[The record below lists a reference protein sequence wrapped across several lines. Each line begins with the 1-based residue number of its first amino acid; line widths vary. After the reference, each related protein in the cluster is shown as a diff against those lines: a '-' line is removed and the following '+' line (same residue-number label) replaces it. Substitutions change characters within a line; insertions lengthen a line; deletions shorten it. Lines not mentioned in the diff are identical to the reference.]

1 MKLGKLR
8 ALIRWALKVLTP
20 TRFRHRIYRNMIK
33 LNRNPSGRLRFK
45 LAQTQDELAAAF
57 KLLHDAYVAEKYMS
71 PHPSGMRVTKYHA
84 LPSTST
90 LVALWDD
97 QVVGTLSLVRD
108 GSFGLPSDA
117 IFDLATYRSTGTRLV
132 EVSGLAVNR
141 KFSHMRGEILF
152 PLLKFMHEYCVRCFG
167 ADCLI
172 ISVNPSWIDFYEAL
186 LGFVRIKEEKVDHYS
201 FVNGAPAV
209 GGILDL
215 RAAPGWY
222 ANQYGGRSEI
232 TNLYDYFTAFKIETF
247 EFPDRTYAKISDP
260 VMTPELLDHFFNQ
273 QTQTFSQFSDFERQV
288 IHQLYDSAEY
298 RKYLPQPPTSDALR
312 VIRNAK
318 RFDVE
323 CAGRILL
330 QEYGKPPIS
339 MTVKNVAENSFGAIV
354 ERGLRQ
360 NQVYNVQI
368 ATGNFEVFSFRARP
382 VRTGSNGYYGFKILD
397 QPEAW
402 TNFISTLN
410 SELIGTEIDRQE
422 KASS

>member
-1 MKLGKLR
+1 M
-8 ALIRWALKVLTP
+8 IR
-20 TRFRHRIYRNMIK
+20 
-33 LNRNPSGRLRFK
+33 LNRNPSPRLRFK

-90 LVALWDD
+90 LIALWDD

-117 IFDLATYRSTGTRLV
+117 IFDLATYRSVGTRLV

-141 KFSHMRGEILF
+141 QFSHMRGEILF

-186 LGFVRIKEEKVDHYS
+186 LGFSRIKEEKIDHYS

-215 RAAPGWY
+215 RAAPAWY
-222 ANQYGGRSEI
+222 ANQYGGRPET
-232 TNLYDYFTAFKIETF
+232 TNLYDYFCNFQIPTF
-247 EFPDRTYAKISDP
+247 EFPNRTYAKISDP

-273 QTQTFSQFSDFERQV
+273 KTQTFSQFSDFERHI
-288 IHQLYDSAEY
+288 IHQLYDSDEY
-298 RKYLPQPPTSDALR
+298 RKYLPKPSATEPVR
-312 VIRNAK
+312 EIRRSK

-323 CAGRILL
+323 CAGRVLM
-330 QEYGKPPIS
+330 QEHGLAPIA
-339 MTVKNVAENSFGAIV
+339 MTVKNVADNSFGAVV
-354 ERGLRQ
+354 ERGLRL

-368 ATGNFEVFSFRARP
+368 AMGNFEVFSFRAQP
-382 VRTGSNGYYGFKILD
+382 VRKVSNGYYGFRILNATG
-397 QPEAW
+397 AW
-402 TNFISTLN
+402 REFISTLN
-410 SELIGTEIDRQE
+410 SELIGTEGSRVE
-422 KASS
+422 KAMS